1 MKHMDA
7 ELAHAGEETTLSPL
21 MLKLEQ
27 LRITPDRQLPP
38 MDFLFRLFDKPCFPR
53 RELVG
58 ITGKAKSGKTFLTSM
73 LIACCQ
79 AGDVLALHRC
89 RAQPLRVLWY
99 DTEQSDESTQD
110 ILKNR
115 ILPLIRQK
123 TTDSTGNVT
132 TTNSTNETNNAG
144 DNSTTNLTNST
155 NSTGNRTTTNSTNG
169 TNNTG
174 DNSTTNLTNCTN
186 STEKNSNNSI
196 NSLSKN
202 KSVSSVAEEKNS
214 CNSYNSWL
222 KNQSV
227 AGDNISCNSLNSLS
241 KDNFDVFNVRAVEWK
256 LRRKM
261 LAEAV
266 RRCHPDMAIVD
277 GIRDLVNDIN
287 DGVLAQEV
295 MEELLK
301 LATECKCCIVC
312 VLHQNKSGEDHNL
325 RGWIGTELMNK
336 AFEVYSCE
344 KLMPERIFRVEQ
356 TLTRKYDIERDL
368 YFQVGH
374 GGLPVTSGSPAGNT
388 KTTPSQTAQKTPLP
402 PLNRKYLLQETDD
415 EGKLLFDVT
424 QLFLDAVGDG
434 DMSGSELR
442 DRVMQLSGIS
452 VVFKYNQLLDQ
463 ALQQKVIERE
473 VKQGRTIYRAAPF

>member
-1 MKHMDA
+1 MDQDTMKHLDA

-21 MLKLEQ
+21 MLQLEQ
-27 LRITPDRQLPP
+27 LRITPDRELPP

-53 RELVG
+53 HELVG

-79 AGDVLALHRC
+79 TSDILALHRS
-89 RAQPLRVLWY
+89 QPLPLRVLWY

-115 ILPLIRQK
+115 IMRLQTQQTHP
-123 TTDSTGNVT
+123 T
-132 TTNSTNETNNAG
+132 
-144 DNSTTNLTNST
+144 
-155 NSTGNRTTTNSTNG
+155 
-169 TNNTG
+169 
-174 DNSTTNLTNCTN
+174 
-186 STEKNSNNSI
+186 
-196 NSLSKN
+196 SL
-202 KSVSSVAEEKNS
+202 
-214 CNSYNSWL
+214 
-222 KNQSV
+222 
-227 AGDNISCNSLNSLS
+227 
-241 KDNFDVFNVRAVEWK
+241 DVFNVRAVEWK

-266 RRCHPDMAIVD
+266 RRCHPDIAIVD

-295 MEELLK
+295 MEELLQ
-301 LATECKCCIVC
+301 LATECNCCIVC

-368 YFQVGH
+368 YFQVGAS
-374 GGLPVTSGSPAGNT
+374 GLPVASGAPADSSKDDKET
-388 KTTPSQTAQKTPLP
+388 FPQ
-402 PLNRKYLLQETDD
+402 LNASYIIHNEHDEWKVDVRRLFTDAI
-415 EGKLLFDVT
+415 GGRQQMT
-424 QLFLDAVGDG
+424 GG
-434 DMSGSELR
+434 ELR
-442 DRVMQLSGIS
+442 QEVCRLSNIRS
-452 VVFKYNQLLDQ
+452 WSFYNSLLGQ
-463 ALQQKVIERE
+463 AVNSQVIMKSYDHASH
-473 VKQGRTIYRAAPF
+473 VIYALRPPEPVQTELYQDDAPF